1 MSSEIR
7 VEKQDPSV
15 QLDDLETIS
24 HLQGRKEERFEGC
37 HHVQTLERCSNL
49 EAKTQ
54 KRLNNNE
61 NLPTVYIFILSV
73 DIQCLITEPH
83 VYQPL
88 TATLRLRKKHLYD

>member
-1 MSSEIR
+1 M
-7 VEKQDPSV
+7 EKQDPSV

-37 HHVQTLERCSNL
+37 HQVLTLERCSNL

-54 KRLNNNE
+54 KRLNNSE
-61 NLPTVYIFILSV
+61 SLPTVYIVILSV
-73 DIQCLITEPH
+73 DIQCPEAH

-88 TATLRLRKKHLYD
+88 TATLRLCKKHLYD